1 MADSPCEGQAKSSM
15 WERYHRQIIFAV
27 AGAGIGYVAAHPY
40 TMFIYTLM
48 HPHQSDMLLSQWRW
62 RALFDTAISTF
73 QPAMLPMALSF
84 IITGG
89 LVGLLAGVAAERKRK
104 MDAMARESEKKR
116 VAMETLHELM
126 VTLSH
131 YLLNANTI
139 IGGMVR
145 HCRRVDLNQEILHSL
160 TIIEEQA
167 RKVDAVIGA
176 LQKVTDLETTRYTAQ
191 GETLML
197 DVAKEIEEELRMA
210 EEGPKRP
217 V

>member
-1 MADSPCEGQAKSSM
+1 M
-15 WERYHRQIIFAV
+15 IFAV
-27 AGAGIGYVAAHPY
+27 AGAAIGYVAVHPY
-40 TMFIYTLM
+40 TMFVYSLM
-48 HPHQSDMLLSQWRW
+48 HPHQSEALLSRWRW
-62 RALFDTAISTF
+62 SALLDTAMSTF

-89 LVGLLAGVAAERKRK
+89 FVGLLAGVAAERKRK
-104 MDAMARESEKKR
+104 LDAIALESEKRR
-116 VAMETLHELM
+116 VAMETLHALM

-145 HCRRVDLNQEILHSL
+145 HCKRIESSKETLDSL
-160 TIIEEQA
+160 AVIQSQA
-167 RKVDAVIGA
+167 KKIDTVIGA
-176 LQKVTDLETTRYTAQ
+176 LQKVTELETTRYTAE
-191 GETLML
+191 GETLMI

-210 EEGPKRP
+210 EEGPKGP

>member
-1 MADSPCEGQAKSSM
+1 M
-15 WERYHRQIIFAV
+15 WERYHRQIIFTF
-27 AGAGIGYVAAHPY
+27 AGAATGYVAAHPY

-48 HPHQSDMLLSQWRW
+48 HPHQSETLLSQWRW
-62 RALFDTAISTF
+62 RALFDAAIATF

-84 IITGG
+84 IVTGG
-89 LVGLLAGVAAERKRK
+89 CVGLLAGVAAERKRK
-104 MDAMARESEKKR
+104 MDAMAREGERKK
-116 VAMETLHELM
+116 VALETLHELM

-145 HCRRVDLNQEILHSL
+145 HCKRIESSRETLDSL
-160 TIIEEQA
+160 AVIQSQA
-167 RKVDAVIGA
+167 SKIDAVIGA

-191 GETLML
+191 GETFML
-197 DVAKEIEEELRMA
+197 DVAKEIEEELRMG

>member
-1 MADSPCEGQAKSSM
+1 M
-15 WERYHRQIIFAV
+15 IFAV
-27 AGAGIGYVAAHPY
+27 AGAAIGYVAVHPY
-40 TMFIYTLM
+40 TMFVYSLM
-48 HPHQSDMLLSQWRW
+48 HPHQSEALLSRWRW
-62 RALFDTAISTF
+62 SALLDTAMSTF

-89 LVGLLAGVAAERKRK
+89 FVGLLAGVAAERKRK
-104 MDAMARESEKKR
+104 LDAIALESEKRR
-116 VAMETLHELM
+116 VAMETLHALM

-145 HCRRVDLNQEILHSL
+145 HCKRIESSKETLDSL
-160 TIIEEQA
+160 AVIQSQA
-167 RKVDAVIGA
+167 RKIDAVIGA
-176 LQKVTDLETTRYTAQ
+176 LQKVTEIEATRYTAQ
-191 GETLML
+191 GETFMI

-210 EEGPKRP
+210 EEGPKGP